1 MNTSLHIKSILIWLA
16 AMFGM
21 HPILNA
27 QIEKHKIII
36 YTDTTLVSEQ
46 YWNKNSTEL
55 KNWVKAIETGFNNKG
70 EFELP
75 PLGGIQDLFNIQIEA
90 RKNNDSTIIQI
101 GLAEKKNKKI
111 NNEDLVVMEI
121 DEEVID
127 DQAPA
132 NPEKNKTEETY
143 EITIEDGESTVRKVD
158 QNTETTYSAWVD
170 KNGKVRTQ
178 KEVIYKNT
186 GKDFKPELF
195 IGQAH
200 LGLGYLLLQPLLQP
214 TTLPT
219 SGNYMPELNNSKSIH
234 FYIDYLKGLNLIK
247 GKIRLWI
254 GVTYDIS
261 NYRFRNNNVR
271 LTPNTDEF
279 NFILQDPSVEQA
291 DKSKLVTNYLGI
303 PVLLG
308 FQNHAQNP
316 TFKISVGAQAGYLV
330 RSHTKYR
337 TENGNKTKKF
347 DDFNMS
353 DIAVH
358 PVFNLTWESFTFYAK
373 YALTNLFK
381 KDQGLDQKNM
391 MFGLALNIN

>member
-1 MNTSLHIKSILIWLA
+1 MKYPKEILVKDY
-16 AMFGM
+16 FEV
-21 HPILNA
+21 HDYYS
-27 QIEKHKIII
+27 KI
-36 YTDTTLVSEQ
+36 YGE
-46 YWNKNSTEL
+46 NK
-55 KNWVKAIETGFNNKG
+55 
-70 EFELP
+70 
-75 PLGGIQDLFNIQIEA
+75 
-90 RKNNDSTIIQI
+90 TIILMQV
-101 GLAEKKNKKI
+101 GSFHEC
-111 NNEDLVVMEI
+111 
-121 DEEVID
+121 
-127 DQAPA
+127 
-132 NPEKNKTEETY
+132 Y
-143 EITIEDGESTVRKVD
+143 C
-158 QNTETTYSAWVD
+158 VD
-170 KNGKVRTQ
+170 KK
-178 KEVIYKNT
+178 
-186 GKDFKPELF
+186 
-195 IGQAH
+195 
-200 LGLGYLLLQPLLQP
+200 
-214 TTLPT
+214 
-219 SGNYMPELNNSKSIH
+219 
-234 FYIDYLKGLNLIK
+234 KGLNLIK

-353 DIAVH
+353 DISVH

-381 KDQGLDQKNM
+381 KEQGLDQKNM
-391 MFGLALNIN
+391 ILLKAN